1 VSTAW
6 REAAERGSAGGLM
19 LMARLSLGLGRGLTR
34 CLLPPLCLYYYAT
47 APRARRA
54 SREFLARALG
64 REPRLRDGL
73 RHYHA
78 FASTLHD
85 RLLLAAGH
93 HAALDIAVSGA
104 EQIDRLLAAGRG
116 CLLVGSHLGSF
127 EVLRALE
134 RTSVH
139 RVSVVMHEENARR
152 MQLLISRLAPGLQ
165 QRVIASGR
173 PDTMLRIKE
182 CLERGEIVGIL
193 GDRPLSEERTARRDF
208 LGAPAR
214 FPLGPWLLAATLGC
228 PVGLFFG
235 LYRGGARYEIELET
249 FSEGER
255 VARQERDAAAAR
267 ALARFVA
274 RLEHHAR
281 RAPDNWFNFYDFWE
295 AGRA

>member
-1 VSTAW
+1 
-6 REAAERGSAGGLM
+6 
-19 LMARLSLGLGRGLTR
+19 MARLSLGLGRGLTR

-64 REPRLRDGL
+64 REPRLRDAL

-78 FASTLHD
+78 FASTMHD

-152 MQLLISRLAPGLQ
+152 MQALISRLAPGLQ

-182 CLERGEIVGIL
+182 RLERGGIVGIL
-193 GDRPLSEERTARRDF
+193 GDRPLSEERTASRDF

-255 VARQERDAAAAR
+255 VPRQERDAAAAS